1 MEKVRVFLATAT
13 VASAFVITS
22 ASPAHA
28 NCSTITGHSPC
39 AMVCGIGLSN
49 PRTAPLFRWCY
60 VT

>member
-1 MEKVRVFLATAT
+1 MKKMRVLLAAAT
-13 VASAFVITS
+13 IASAFVITS

-39 AMVCGIGLSN
+39 AMVCAIGLGN
-49 PRTAPLFRWCY
+49 KHTAPLFRWCY